1 MQRVVLICL
10 ITLSAA
16 TRLVDRV
23 FDALTFP
30 NAHQYL
36 RDTRQIQPRW
46 LPSAEEPKSDGE
58 GHFIQNVHR
67 FAFLTNGSSPVDQI
81 IRTTQ
86 PLFLRCPQWFGYN
99 GTGDWVLKFNFSEP
113 NYCNDGY
120 NYNGNKVVSH
130 IRLIGEFLAS
140 PSVDYVFTL
149 ETTSGSTY
157 YLNCSTSQR
166 PVGFDAEMQRNYC
179 YVKTANYSQFI
190 GILPERVAD
199 VTFSREGTFY
209 VNGFGMGSFGQLAR
223 ITVDKGA
230 LATFNHSWAYF
241 VDQADV
247 LLNIT
252 DSQIQAIVYCDKDLY
267 DHLRCQQSSFSLTD
281 GFYSTA
287 KYTTNQQRKTIFVTL
302 PKPTYTETISI
313 FANIS
318 NPPRPDGTI
327 SGPALGWWVGTMN
340 VLFNNLQTFC
350 VNSSFFMVNIT
361 FKCWAEPHPT
371 KSTDE
376 YDCIGGLQTAE
387 VKLPDWPFAPYYSF
401 SQLCLSST
409 YQVGYSTFY
418 FHYWN
423 QGTKN
428 RWESKPLF
436 YYTYQ
441 TGTQYTYVT
450 KPVTSFTDVSELTLF
465 ECVDYNIYGVVGT
478 GIIQP
483 SNISYLSG
491 LYYTSSAGQLL
502 AFKNST
508 TFQIYTVQP
517 CDPPGQVI
525 VYNNSFIGAIT
536 ASNQTILN
544 FKSRIETSTF
554 YYHTNASTVQGN
566 CNTAPLQFSSLGICP
581 DGSIMQVNSTVDTL
595 PATTIITSGNITI
608 PLNFTISIQAEYL
621 QIQAQHTVVDCQ
633 TYVCNGNAKC
643 LQLLQQYSTAC
654 SNIEQSLTMSA
665 RLDNAE
671 TLSMVQTSTY
681 GYQLSKID
689 QYDNQYNLTAILPNQ
704 DGGRSAIEDLL
715 FDKVVTNGLGTVD
728 QDYKECTKGVSLA
741 DLACAQYYS
750 GIMVLPGVVDAEK
763 MAMYTAS
770 LTGGMLFGGIT
781 AASSI
786 PFSVAVQARLNYVAL
801 QTDVLQKNQQ
811 ILANSFN
818 QAMGNITLAFSSVND
833 ALQQTSEAIQTVA
846 NALNK
851 IQDVVNKQGSAL
863 HHLTLQLQNNFD
875 AISHSIADIYA
886 RLDEVEANQQVD
898 RLITGRLAALNA
910 YVTQVLTQIS
920 QLKAQRQ
927 LAQEKINE
935 CVKSQSDRFGFCG
948 NGSHLFSITQAAP
961 NGILFL
967 HTVLTPTDRVQVN
980 AIAGICVSD
989 SAFVLREPNLAFF
1002 QYDGKWLISSR
1013 RLFQPRPATVADFVQ
1028 IQSCE
1033 VTFYNT
1039 TYDELPQLI
1048 PDYVDVNQTVSDIL
1062 ANKTDPSLDLKL
1074 DIYNQTVLNLSA
1086 EVDELFQRAQNL
1098 TLISKQLEHYI
1109 NNINNTLVDL
1119 EWLNRVETYIKWP
1132 WWVWLL
1138 IVLAIAA
1145 FACIVITIFLCTGCC
1160 GGCFGCCGGCFGL
1173 FSKKK
1178 GRNYDQLTPNF
1189 KFKEW

>member
-1 MQRVVLICL
+1 MQGVVLICL
-10 ITLSAA
+10 ITLSSAA
-16 TRLVDRV
+16 KLVDRV

-30 NAHQYL
+30 NAHRFL
-36 RDTRQIQPRW
+36 RETREIQPRW
-46 LPSAEEPKSDGE
+46 LPQAGEPKNDGK
-58 GHFIQNVHR
+58 GYFIGNTYR
-67 FAFLTNGSSPVDQI
+67 FSLLTNSSSPVEQI
-81 IRTTQ
+81 LRTTQ
-86 PLFLRCPQWFGYN
+86 PLFLRCPYYFKYN
-99 GTGDWVLKFNFSEP
+99 TSGGDWNLHFNGSRI
-113 NYCNDGY
+113 NYCSDSYKIYYG
-120 NYNGNKVVSH
+120 VVSH
-130 IRLIGEFLAS
+130 IRLIGEFLAQ
-140 PSVDYVFTL
+140 PSIYYAFTL
-149 ETTSGSTY
+149 TTSLNY
-157 YLNCSTSQR
+157 KYVINCSTVQK
-166 PVGFDAEMQRNYC
+166 PIGFYNEGDRNYC
-179 YVKTANYSQFI
+179 YVKTTNGTQFI

-199 VTFSREGTFY
+199 VTFSREGMFY
-209 VNGFGMGSFGQLAR
+209 VNGYGLGSFGQLET
-223 ITVDKGA
+223 ITIDKRA
-230 LATFNHSWAYF
+230 LTTFNHSWAYF
-241 VDQADV
+241 VDEVDV
-247 LLNIT
+247 LVNISDT
-252 DSQIQAIVYCDKDLY
+252 QIRDVVYCDKSLY
-267 DHLRCQQSSFSLTD
+267 DHLRCQQSSFNLSD

-287 KYTTNQQRKTIFVTL
+287 KYNTKAVRRNVFVTL
-302 PKPTYTETISI
+302 PKHTFTETVNI

-318 NPPRPDGTI
+318 NPPYPDGSTN
-327 SGPALGWWVGTMN
+327 GPALGWLAGAMN
-340 VLFNNLQTFC
+340 VQFNGSDTLC
-350 VNSSFFMVNIT
+350 VNSSFFMINLT
-361 FKCWAEPHPT
+361 YQCWLKPKPSAGE
-371 KSTDE
+371 S
-376 YDCIGGLQTAE
+376 YACIGGLNTAQ
-387 VKLPDWPFAPYYSF
+387 VKVPAWPFAEYYSY
-401 SQLCLSST
+401 SQLCFSST
-409 YQVGYSTFY
+409 YQSGYSTFS
-418 FHYWN
+418 FQFWN
-423 QGTKN
+423 QGTN
-428 RWESKPLF
+428 RVWQTKPLF
-436 YYTYQ
+436 YYYYKP
-441 TGTQYTYVT
+441 GSQYTYVL
-450 KPVTSFTDVSELTLF
+450 KPVTSFTDVSELSLY
-465 ECVDYNIYGVVGT
+465 ECVDYNIYGVIGS

-483 SNISYLSG
+483 SNLTYLNG

-517 CDPPGQVI
+517 CDSPGQVI
-525 VYNNSFIGAIT
+525 VYNNSFVGAIT
-536 ASNQTILN
+536 ASNQSILN
-544 FKSRIETSTF
+544 FAKSIATPTF
-554 YYHTNASTVQGN
+554 YYHTNASNVQGN
-566 CNTAPLQFSSLGICP
+566 CNTAPLQFSSIGICP
-581 DGSIMQVNSTVDTL
+581 DGSIMQVNTTVDTL

-671 TLSMVQTSTY
+671 TLAMVQTSTQ
-681 GYQLSKID
+681 GYHLSTID
-689 QYDNQYNLTAILPNQ
+689 QHDDQYNLTAILPNKQ
-704 DGGRSAIEDLL
+704 GGRSAIEDLL

-770 LTGGMLFGGIT
+770 LTGGMFFGGLT

-863 HHLTLQLQNNFD
+863 NHLTLQLQNNFD

-1002 QYDGKWLISSR
+1002 QHDGKWLISPR

-1098 TLISKQLEHYI
+1098 TLISKQLEQYI

-1173 FSKKK
+1173 FSKRKF
-1178 GRNYDQLTPNF
+1178 DSDPTPVSF
-1189 KFKEW
+1189 KLKEW